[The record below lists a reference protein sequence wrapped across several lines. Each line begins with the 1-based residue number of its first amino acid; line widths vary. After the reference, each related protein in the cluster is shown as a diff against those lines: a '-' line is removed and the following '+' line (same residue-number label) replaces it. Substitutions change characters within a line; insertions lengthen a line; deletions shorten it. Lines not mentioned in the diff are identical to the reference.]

1 MKGSDIKT
9 SFFILIVFLMMFFAT
24 ILSVGIKK
32 FKENWPKYKCNPAA
46 MPFAGYLGYDTMGNF
61 VDCISTIQS
70 GLMGRFLA
78 PIFTMTK
85 FLTSLAGNI
94 MSSISALQSTIFSL
108 KFGINDM
115 FGNITGMFVNIIVK
129 FQKVMFKMKDLFKKL
144 SGTMATLVNMMAGI
158 SYTGTSMWEGPIGE
172 FTREFCF
179 APDTKIVLNTGKI
192 KQMKDIEIGD
202 VLENDIEVLATL
214 KIKNQN
220 PENNPYYKIWSD
232 KLGSYIYV
240 TATHKILDPKDGFIP
255 VETYNR
261 ATKTD
266 IKPEI
271 LYCLITENHQIP
283 IGEYTFWDWED

>member
-9 SFFILIVFLMMFFAT
+9 SFFIIIVFLMMFFAT

-78 PIFTMTK
+78 PIFSMTK

-94 MSSISALQSTIFSL
+94 MSNISALQSTIFNL
-108 KFGINDM
+108 KFGMNAM
-115 FGNITGMFVNIIVK
+115 FSDITGMFVNIIVK
-129 FQKVMFKMKDLFKKL
+129 MQKLILKMKDLFKKL
-144 SGTMATLVNMMAGI
+144 AGTMATIVMMMQGI
-158 SYTGTSMWEGPIGE
+158 SFSGTSMWEGPIGQ
-172 FTREFCF
+172 FTRDFCF
-179 APDTKIVLNTGKI
+179 SPETPIKMFDGTIKKI
-192 KQMKDIEIGD
+192 KHIEIGD

-214 KIKNQN
+214 NIKNVH
-220 PENNPYYKIWSD
+220 PDNPYYKIWSD
-232 KLGSYIYV
+232 KLDEYIYV
-240 TATHKILDPKDGFIP
+240 TATHKIIDPKMGIIP
-255 VETYNR
+255 VEQYNR
-261 ATKTD
+261 AIKTD
-266 IKPEI
+266 KHPTV
-271 LYCLITENHQIP
+271 LNCLITENHKIP

>member
-94 MSSISALQSTIFSL
+94 MSSISALQSTIFNL
-108 KFGINDM
+108 KFGMNKM
-115 FGNITGMFVNIIVK
+115 FGDITGMFVNIIVK
-129 FQKVMFKMKDLFKKL
+129 FQKLIMKMKDLFKKL
-144 SGTMATLVNMMAGI
+144 AGTMAVLVYMMQGI
-158 SYTGTSMWEGPIGE
+158 SYTGTSLWDGPIGQ
-172 FTREFCF
+172 FTRDFCF
-179 APDTKIVLNTGKI
+179 APDTKIVLNNGKI

-220 PENNPYYKIWSD
+220 PEKNPYYKIWSD
-232 KLGSYIYV
+232 KLNSYIYV

-255 VETYNR
+255 VETYSR

-271 LYCLITENHQIP
+271 LYCLITENHEIP

>member
-158 SYTGTSMWEGPIGE
+158 SYTGTSMWEGPIGD

-214 KIKNQN
+214 KIKNL
-220 PENNPYYKIWSD
+220 E
-232 KLGSYIYV
+232 
-240 TATHKILDPKDGFIP
+240 
-255 VETYNR
+255 
-261 ATKTD
+261 
-266 IKPEI
+266 
-271 LYCLITENHQIP
+271 
-283 IGEYTFWDWED
+283 